1 MKNVMKDMKMQ
12 PWSLSSSWRGIWGR
26 GWAHGTKRKQF
37 TVVVAIKIKV
47 MSFIVLMKRSN
58 GEKMSSSLS
67 YKPLTFTHDKKVI
80 FTLAYLIVVGCQINV
95 HEGKWGENT
104 KSYSSVSNSSS
115 PYAKYFG
122 MIFPVARSY
131 WDPYDF
137 QKNILQLR
145 RTKFFFK
152 YEGFFNLKTN
162 CLL

>member
-1 MKNVMKDMKMQ
+1 MKVKTMTPVIDDLCALHFTIPDILLCTDESRIKLDVSGVDNRRLRQIILVNSS
-12 PWSLSSSWRGIWGR
+12 PNFFLSR
-26 GWAHGTKRKQF
+26 
-37 TVVVAIKIKV
+37 
-47 MSFIVLMKRSN
+47 VLESK
-58 GEKMSSSLS
+58 EK
-67 YKPLTFTHDKKVI
+67 H
-80 FTLAYLIVVGCQINV
+80 TLAYLIVVGCQINV

-162 CLL
+162 CSL

>member
-1 MKNVMKDMKMQ
+1 MRFSNTVPKHLLLSNTFSPQPFLTTKDWN
-12 PWSLSSSWRGIWGR
+12 PDFPLCSGTLIFRPSSE
-26 GWAHGTKRKQF
+26 
-37 TVVVAIKIKV
+37 KI
-47 MSFIVLMKRSN
+47 MN
-58 GEKMSSSLS
+58 G
-67 YKPLTFTHDKKVI
+67 
-80 FTLAYLIVVGCQINV
+80 
-95 HEGKWGENT
+95 
-104 KSYSSVSNSSS
+104 YSSVSNSSS